1 MPSTVSPPGSA
12 EPIED
17 LAKRIHPR
25 LRSILSRY
33 GVPAQDAEDL
43 LQTSLTVTLRNWHS
57 LENPEGWLVRT
68 LVNQCLMYWRSR
80 KRRPEATVDWRSAEN
95 DAPRVASPEAWILD
109 RRNAEQQ
116 LARLP
121 RHCQLVIRLR
131 TVYGFNA
138 GEIAALLGR
147 NTASVYCALHRCTK
161 LLQPLDPPI
170 GERS

>member
-1 MPSTVSPPGSA
+1 MPSTLSQPGSS

-17 LAKRIHPR
+17 LTKRLHPR

-43 LQTSLTVTLRNWHS
+43 LQTALAVTLRSWSS

-80 KRRPEATVDWRSAEN
+80 KRRPEATIDWSSAE
-95 DAPRVASPEAWILD
+95 DEAPCVGSPESRILERFD
-109 RRNAEQQ
+109 AEQR

-121 RHCQLVIRLR
+121 RQCQLMLRLR

-138 GEIAALLGR
+138 GDIAALLGR
-147 NTASVYCALHRCTK
+147 NTASIYCALHRCTK
-161 LLQPLDPPI
+161 LLDPDRAP
-170 GERS
+170 GADLP

>member
-1 MPSTVSPPGSA
+1 MPSTVSQPGSP

-43 LQTSLTVTLRNWHS
+43 LQTALAVTLRSWSS

-68 LVNQCLMYWRSR
+68 LVNQCLMYWRGR
-80 KRRPEATVDWRSAEN
+80 KRRPEATVDWSSTE
-95 DAPRVASPEAWILD
+95 DGAPQVASPEASIVD
-109 RRNAEQQ
+109 RRDAELH

-121 RHCQLVIRLR
+121 RHCQVMLRLR
-131 TVYGFNA
+131 MVYGFSA
-138 GEIAALLGR
+138 GDIAALLGR
-147 NTASVYCALHRCTK
+147 NTASVYCALHRCSK
-161 LLQPLDPPI
+161 LMHPPEAP
-170 GERS
+170 GSGWP